1 MSAQGPTC
9 ALARFSFVTSTRAK
23 ARHNFNRSGPFLRR
37 DLVPFYSA
45 IDTPGYRRTAPIK
58 RPKLDPYVAQID
70 NWLAEDK
77 TRPRKQRHTAKKIF
91 ERLRDECR
99 FDGGYGVRVAMEFF
113 FDTNWVAR

>member
-45 IDTPGYRRTAPIK
+45 IDTTFVKFFETEADIQFLIREPFASESALQTLVIGAAKVGETPS
-58 RPKLDPYVAQID
+58 LT
-70 NWLAEDK
+70 LSAE
-77 TRPRKQRHTAKKIF
+77 HVF
-91 ERLRDECR
+91 
-99 FDGGYGVRVAMEFF
+99 
-113 FDTNWVAR
+113 

>member
-45 IDTPGYRRTAPIK
+45 IDTSVCLVPGLIRRVTWQE
-58 RPKLDPYVAQID
+58 V
-70 NWLAEDK
+70 
-77 TRPRKQRHTAKKIF
+77 
-91 ERLRDECR
+91 
-99 FDGGYGVRVAMEFF
+99 VRVGAVSADLFWLQEAMKEKHGIHPNF
-113 FDTNWVAR
+113 